1 MAFITD
7 RKRVS
12 GLGAARTGTH
22 HFWTMT
28 VTSVALLV
36 LTPLFL
42 FTFGPLLGEPYEE
55 VYATLGRP
63 FPALITAL
71 MLIVGLHHFRL
82 GVQTLIEDYVKG
94 LARKLWIV
102 GMTIFSYALM
112 AAGLFALAKIAL

>member
-1 MAFITD
+1 MAFVTD
-7 RKRVS
+7 RKRVT
-12 GLGAARTGTH
+12 GLGSAGSDTH
-22 HFWTMT
+22 HFWAMT

-42 FTFGPLLGEPYEE
+42 FTFGPLLGEPYAD
-55 VYATLGRP
+55 VQAALGRP

-82 GVQTLIEDYVKG
+82 GVQVLIEDYVKG

>member
-1 MAFITD
+1 MAFVTD

-12 GLGAARTGTH
+12 GLGSAGTGTG

-42 FTFGPLLGEPYEE
+42 FTFGPLLGEPYDE
-55 VYATLGRP
+55 VYATLSRP

-82 GVQTLIEDYVKG
+82 GVQVLIEDYVKG

-112 AAGLFALAKIAL
+112 AAGLLALAKIAL

>member
-1 MAFITD
+1 MAFLTD

-12 GLGAARTGTH
+12 GLGAAGTGTD

-28 VTSVALLV
+28 VTSVALLI

-42 FTFGPLLGEPYEE
+42 FTFGPLLGEPYDD
-55 VYATLGRP
+55 VHATLSRP

-82 GVQTLIEDYVKG
+82 GVQVLIEDYVKG

-112 AAGLFALAKIAL
+112 AAGLLALAKIAL